1 MAGASAGVILNAGI
15 TTESVH
21 ERMGDHSD
29 RTGQAPGRAGGAADA
44 ARSAEV
50 FGNMP
55 ILPGKRV
62 EDATAGAA
70 LSGERR
76 RVAGASVSQQ
86 VLRVIEGGRATA
98 FV

>member
-1 MAGASAGVILNAGI
+1 MACASAGVILNAGT

-21 ERMGDHSD
+21 EGMGDHRD

-50 FGNMP
+50 FGNMS
-55 ILPGKRV
+55 ILPRKRI
-62 EDATAGAA
+62 EDAAAGSA
-70 LSGERR
+70 LSDEWRG
-76 RVAGASVSQQ
+76 VAGASVSQQ
-86 VLRVIEGGRATA
+86 VLRAVEGGRATA